1 MTEKNEQLEAGL
13 ASDLNRELEALRKRH
28 GIFVISMPLLNSS
41 SPAVLKIMGK
51 CFIYRAEA
59 HYLKGHME
67 YTARSECFDELQE
80 GEFMPEYVWVVDE
93 NGDVSAKRR
102 SI

>member
-1 MTEKNEQLEAGL
+1 MQTETQKAAGL
-13 ASDLNRELEALRKRH
+13 TSGLSVELDTLRKRH
-28 GIFVISMPLLNSS
+28 GIFTISMPLLNSS

-80 GEFMPEYVWVVDE
+80 GEFMPEYTWIVNE
-93 NGDVSAKRR
+93 NGEVSAKRR

>member
-1 MTEKNEQLEAGL
+1 
-13 ASDLNRELEALRKRH
+13 
-28 GIFVISMPLLNSS
+28 
-41 SPAVLKIMGK
+41 MGK